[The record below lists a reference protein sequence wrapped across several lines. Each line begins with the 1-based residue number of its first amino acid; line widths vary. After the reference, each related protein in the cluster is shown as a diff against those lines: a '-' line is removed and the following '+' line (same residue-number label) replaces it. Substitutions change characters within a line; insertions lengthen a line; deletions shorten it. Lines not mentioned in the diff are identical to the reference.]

1 MQIRFLI
8 CLSLFTLVGCRSD
21 LIKDRPISFS
31 EWRVQETLRYVNAH
45 YDRTIDSLEMLP
57 VMVVVHYT
65 AMDSLETSFQYMNK
79 EAMES
84 GRKLLQSA
92 GAANIAVQFLV
103 AKNGDIYRLM
113 PENHIGRHVI
123 GMNRHAIGIE
133 NVGAD
138 EKALTH
144 EQIAANAY
152 IIRQLVKKFP
162 IRYLIAHSEY
172 RNFESTPLWEE
183 RDAKYRTEKIDPG
196 ASFMQP
202 LRAQLADLQLQA
214 TYDGG
219 EIPVRI
225 NNVLK
230 NYAKKNL
237 FHGNALIIKNG
248 ALVYRASI
256 TETNSKSPAL
266 SLESALYLASAAKPI
281 TALAVALLVE
291 RGKIKYDT
299 PVAPYFPPL
308 KRLLR
313 GVTVR
318 HLLAHTSG
326 LEDYYA
332 LATATPGFTNADA
345 LAALE
350 KQRAPLS
357 RPGRKFHYANSNYV
371 LLAEIIARVA
381 GQPFT
386 KFVAE
391 NIFLKTQ
398 MAQSFFRIDQH
409 EQAESAIAATD
420 KTGNIFRYPF
430 DTVGAGGLYTTV
442 DDLARFD
449 RALWQNQLLGKNSL
463 QVMVHPTA
471 LVEKKHTPYALG
483 WYADDKRKVIYHDG
497 NFRGYHT
504 MNWLQLP
511 TQSAIILMVNTSTDK
526 IKEITFEIDRI
537 LNGMQAQRI
546 E

>member
-1 MQIRFLI
+1 
-8 CLSLFTLVGCRSD
+8 
-21 LIKDRPISFS
+21 
-31 EWRVQETLRYVNAH
+31 
-45 YDRTIDSLEMLP
+45 MLP

-84 GRKLLQSA
+84 GRALLKSA
-92 GAANIAVQFLV
+92 GEANIAVQFLV

-138 EKALTH
+138 ERALTR

-152 IIRQLVKKFP
+152 IIRHLVKKFP

-202 LRAQLADLQLQA
+202 LRAQLADLKLQA
-214 TYDGG
+214 TYDGS
-219 EIPVRI
+219 EIPMRI
-225 NNVLK
+225 EYVLRD
-230 NYAKKNL
+230 YAKKNL
-237 FHGNALIIKNG
+237 FHGNALVIKNG
-248 ALVYRASI
+248 VIVYRASI
-256 TETNSKSPAL
+256 TEASSKSSPL
-266 SLESALYLASAAKPI
+266 TPESALYLASAAKPI
-281 TALAVALLVE
+281 TALAIALLAE

-299 PVAPYFPPL
+299 PVAPYFPQL
-308 KRLLR
+308 KRILR

-332 LATATPGFTNADA
+332 LTTAQPGFTNADA
-345 LAALE
+345 VAALE

-357 RPGRKFHYANSNYV
+357 RPGNKFHYANSNYV
-371 LLAEIIARVA
+371 LLAEIVARVT

-391 NIFLKTQ
+391 NIFLKAQ
-398 MAQSFFRIDQH
+398 MAQSFYRLDSR
-409 EQAESAIAATD
+409 EQVASAPSAIDIA
-420 KTGNIFRYPF
+420 GNEFRYPF

-442 DDLARFD
+442 DDLARFG
-449 RALWQNQLLGKNSL
+449 RALWDYQLLGKNAL
-463 QVMVHPTA
+463 QTMIHPTA
-471 LVEKKHTPYALG
+471 LVEKKHTHYALG
-483 WYADDKRKVIYHDG
+483 WYADAKRGVIYHDG

-511 TQSAIILMVNTSTDK
+511 TQSAIILMTNTSTDK